1 MQDYKKVKNILLL
14 IFIANLLVA
23 LLKILVGNYIQ
34 SSSVTADGFHSLSDT
49 ASNIIGIVGI
59 SIAAKPRDK
68 EHPYGHKKFE
78 VLSSLFI
85 GIMLLFI
92 AGKIIIEAI
101 LQIKNPS
108 IINISI
114 ESFLVLVITL
124 IINMIVSKL
133 EYNAGKKLNS
143 YILISDSLHTRS
155 DVFVSIGVLATLIC
169 IKLGLPVIIDK
180 IVSFVVAGFI
190 LYTAYEIFKS
200 TISILVDRA
209 MIEEDQIIKPVGDFE
224 EIKEINNIRSRG
236 SENDIYVDMHIRVDP
251 NMTVKTSHE
260 LEHNIEK
267 KIQEGINQNTQVIIH
282 IEPYYKV

>member
-108 IINISI
+108 VF
-114 ESFLVLVITL
+114 SF
-124 IINMIVSKL
+124 
-133 EYNAGKKLNS
+133 G
-143 YILISDSLHTRS
+143 
-155 DVFVSIGVLATLIC
+155 
-169 IKLGLPVIIDK
+169 
-180 IVSFVVAGFI
+180 
-190 LYTAYEIFKS
+190 
-200 TISILVDRA
+200 
-209 MIEEDQIIKPVGDFE
+209 
-224 EIKEINNIRSRG
+224 
-236 SENDIYVDMHIRVDP
+236 
-251 NMTVKTSHE
+251 
-260 LEHNIEK
+260 
-267 KIQEGINQNTQVIIH
+267 
-282 IEPYYKV
+282 